1 MRRLNSP
8 IFLTLAVLSAAP
20 ILGSCSSAPDHP
32 VLDLAGDIPR
42 HYSAKFAHE
51 APTIDGSL
59 DDIVWRDAPWTANF
73 VAVEGSAT
81 SRPRYQSRAKM
92 LWNRQYLFLGIW
104 MIEPNLKSIPV
115 SSLGYDG
122 LLTFVTR
129 DAELGNY
136 RTISLEPGSLL
147 LDSHFVSGDSY
158 MVSGNPSMI
167 VGKVSLSGTLDTP
180 GDADRGWWAEIAIP
194 WSSLKSP
201 EMATIPAAGNTVRV
215 NFYRKGWAWS
225 PYFQHNLNDTALWGK
240 VELTR

>member
-1 MRRLNSP
+1 MQSLNAP
-8 IFLTLAVLSAAP
+8 IFLSLAALSAAP
-20 ILGSCSSAPDHP
+20 FLGSCSSAPDHP

-42 HYSAKFAHE
+42 QYAAKFTHE

-59 DDIVWRDAPWTANF
+59 DDIAWRDAPWTANF

-104 MIEPNLKSIPV
+104 MIEPNLESVPV
-115 SSLGYDG
+115 SSLGFDG

-129 DAELGNY
+129 DAESGNY

-147 LDSHFVSGDSY
+147 LDSQYVSGDSY
-158 MVSGNPSMI
+158 KVSGNPSMI
-167 VGKVSLSGTLDTP
+167 VGKVSLSGSLNTP
-180 GDADRGWWAEIAIP
+180 GDADRGWWAETAIP
-194 WSSLKSP
+194 WSSLKLP
-201 EMATIPAAGNTVRV
+201 ETATIPTAGDTVRV

-225 PYFQHNLNDTALWGK
+225 PYFQHDLYDTALWGK